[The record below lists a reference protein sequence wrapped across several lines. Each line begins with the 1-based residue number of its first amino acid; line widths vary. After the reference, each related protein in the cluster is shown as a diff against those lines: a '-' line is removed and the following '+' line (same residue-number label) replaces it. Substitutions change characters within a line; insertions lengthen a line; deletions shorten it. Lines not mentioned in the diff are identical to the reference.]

1 MENLSVRFNARG
13 DTNDD
18 WKFKDL
24 FMRLALVDT
33 QAPTVRGISVPNGL
47 NKQHGRVTIV
57 VAFSEIVKPVG
68 QCVLQTSWGD
78 LTAEVPDGSSY
89 ANAIAFSG
97 EITADAD

>member
-13 DTNDD
+13 DNNDD

-33 QAPTVRGISVPNGL
+33 QASTVRGISVPNGL